1 MNLTQMWDFFWKRR
15 KKRWPERYGSFVI
28 IHEFYDRK
36 YVGWSTLKA
45 ETRFCPNIYCPRG
58 RKKCSLC
65 EIPDFTKKSWNSVEI
80 IDFLIR
86 IFFLKLYMNSMAENI
101 SVCQISCKNSIG
113 NKSYGWKCSG
123 RVTFFLSPQRHE
135 ANFEGRID
143 FLGLSIWHQIPKLRC
158 IG

>member
-1 MNLTQMWDFFWKRR
+1 MRFFLKTQKKALTGAVWFFRHHSWILWSKICWVINFEGWNSFLSEHILSEREKKMQFVWD
-15 KKRWPERYGSFVI
+15 S
-28 IHEFYDRK
+28 
-36 YVGWSTLKA
+36 
-45 ETRFCPNIYCPRG
+45 RFH
-58 RKKCSLC
+58 
-65 EIPDFTKKSWNSVEI
+65 KKSWNSVEI

-101 SVCQISCKNSIG
+101 YVCQISCKNSIG
-113 NKSYGWKCSG
+113 NKSYEWKCSG

-143 FLGLSIWHQIPKLRC
+143 FLGVRIWHQIPKLRC